1 MQWVWNSLE
10 MSVNFDQLKSEV
22 LSHGN
27 LPKHVAIIMDGNGR
41 WAKLKS
47 QPRVFGHKAGVK
59 SVRRI
64 TELAGELG
72 LETLTLY
79 TFSSENWNR
88 PKFEV
93 SALMNLLLDTI
104 TKEVDDL
111 HRNNV
116 RLTVI
121 GDLDSMPK
129 GPRSGMLAGIE
140 KTSRNTGLNLVLALN
155 YGSRQEI
162 LQAVQ
167 SIGTDVASGA
177 QEVSEINEN
186 TISKYLYTSEIS
198 DPDLLIRTSGEF
210 RLSNFLLW
218 QLAYTEIFVT
228 PVFWPAFEGTDF
240 LEAIRDY
247 QKRERRYGQVSE
259 QIQH

>member
-1 MQWVWNSLE
+1 MTA
-10 MSVNFDQLKSEV
+10 SVEILKTEV
-22 LSHGN
+22 MDHGN

-41 WAKLKS
+41 WAKS
-47 QPRVFGHKAGVK
+47 QSKPRIFGHKAGVK

-64 TELAGELG
+64 TEIAGELG

-79 TFSSENWNR
+79 TFSNENWKR
-88 PKFEV
+88 PKLEV

-129 GPRSGMLAGIE
+129 GPRKGMLDGIT
-140 KTSRNTGLNLVLALN
+140 KTAKNTGLNLNLALN

-162 LQAVQ
+162 LQAVKT
-167 SIGTDVASGA
+167 IGRAVELGELKAED
-177 QEVSEINEN
+177 INDE
-186 TISKYLYTSEIS
+186 TISQNLYTGSIQ

-218 QLAYTEIFVT
+218 QLAYTEIVVT
-228 PVFWPAFEGTDF
+228 PVFWPAFEELEF
-240 LEAIRDY
+240 LNAIREY

-259 QIQH
+259 QIQT

>member
-1 MQWVWNSLE
+1 MLAAEVE
-10 MSVNFDQLKSEV
+10 KLKAEV
-22 LSHGN
+22 ISRGN

-41 WAKLKS
+41 WAKSRSK
-47 QPRVFGHKAGVK
+47 PRIFGHRAGVK
-59 SVRRI
+59 TVRRI

-79 TFSSENWNR
+79 TFSSENWKR
-88 PKFEV
+88 PKLEV

-129 GPRSGMLAGIE
+129 GPRRGMLDGVERTA
-140 KTSRNTGLNLVLALN
+140 KNTGLNLNLALN

-167 SIGTDVASGA
+167 AIAAAVEKGDLKVT
-177 QEVSEINEN
+177 EINDTIISNYLFTAN
-186 TISKYLYTSEIS
+186 TP

-228 PVFWPAFEGTDF
+228 PVFWPAFEEKDF
-240 LEAIRDY
+240 LEAIWDY

-259 QIQH
+259 QIQS

>member
-1 MQWVWNSLE
+1 MGTKLAKVDLA
-10 MSVNFDQLKSEV
+10 QLKSDV
-22 LSHGN
+22 LAHGEM
-27 LPKHVAIIMDGNGR
+27 PKHVAIIMDGNGR
-41 WAKLKS
+41 WAKFRS
-47 QPRVFGHKAGVK
+47 QPRIFGHRAGVK
-59 SVRRI
+59 SVRNI
-64 TELAGELG
+64 TEIAGELG

-88 PKFEV
+88 PKLEV
-93 SALMNLLLDTI
+93 SALMKLLLDTI

-121 GDLDSMPK
+121 GDLESMPK
-129 GPRSGMLAGIE
+129 GPRKGMLDGIE
-140 KTSRNTGLNLVLALN
+140 KTAGNTGLNLNLALN

-162 LQAVQ
+162 LKAVQ
-167 SIGTDVASGA
+167 SIGKDIEAGELKSTD
-177 QEVSEINEN
+177 
-186 TISKYLYTSEIS
+186 ISDELISQKLYTANIQ

-228 PVFWPAFEGTDF
+228 PVFWPAFTEKDF
-240 LEAIRDY
+240 LEAISDY

-259 QIQH
+259 QIQT

>member
-1 MQWVWNSLE
+1 
-10 MSVNFDQLKSEV
+10 MSTRYDQLKSKV
-22 LSHGN
+22 ISHGN

-41 WAKLKS
+41 WAKS
-47 QPRVFGHKAGVK
+47 QSKPRIFGHKAGVK
-59 SVRRI
+59 TVRRI

-79 TFSSENWNR
+79 TFSSENWKR
-88 PKFEV
+88 PKLEV

-111 HRNNV
+111 HKNNV

-129 GPRSGMLAGIE
+129 GPRAGMLAGIE
-140 KTSRNTGLNLVLALN
+140 KTAKNTGLNLNLALN

-162 LQAVQ
+162 LTAVQ
-167 SIGTDVASGA
+167 SIGADVATGSLD
-177 QEVSEINEN
+177 VSDINDD
-186 TISKYLYTSEIS
+186 TISNYLYTSDIA

-259 QIQH
+259 QIDH

>member
-1 MQWVWNSLE
+1 M
-10 MSVNFDQLKSEV
+10 
-22 LSHGN
+22 
-27 LPKHVAIIMDGNGR
+27 HVAIIMDGNGR
-41 WAKLKS
+41 WAKSKS
-47 QPRVFGHKAGVK
+47 QPRIFGHRAGVK
-59 SVRRI
+59 TVRRI

-72 LETLTLY
+72 IETLTLY

-88 PKFEV
+88 PKMEV

-104 TKEVDDL
+104 TREVEDL

-129 GPRSGMLAGIE
+129 GPRSGMLAGIK
-140 KTSRNTGLNLVLALN
+140 KTAKNTGLNLNLALN

-162 LQAVQ
+162 LHAVQ
-167 SIGTDVASGA
+167 SIGTDVKKGKLD
-177 QEVSEINEN
+177 VSDINDQ
-186 TISKYLYTSEIS
+186 TISKYLYTSEIN

-228 PVFWPAFEGTDF
+228 PVYWPAFEEKDF
-240 LEAIRDY
+240 LEAICDY

-259 QIQH
+259 QIQT